1 MFFLVIKFILIKY
14 CNLKIIFITVIFY
27 YNNNE
32 INVFSFKFL
41 MLFECDI
48 IIKNYNKIKRDM

>member
-14 CNLKIIFITVIFY
+14 CNLKFIFIIVIFY

-32 INVFSFKFL
+32 INVFGFKFL

-48 IIKNYNKIKRDM
+48 IIENYNKIK

>member
-1 MFFLVIKFILIKY
+1 MIKFILIKY
-14 CNLKIIFITVIFY
+14 CNLKFIFITVIFY

>member
-1 MFFLVIKFILIKY
+1 MK
-14 CNLKIIFITVIFY
+14 
-27 YNNNE
+27 

-48 IIKNYNKIKRDM
+48 IKNYNKIKRDM